1 MNFHGN
7 ARNHST
13 LSLAAPAEKR
23 NPALKTLKPSNLH
36 DILGPSVG
44 FWYLDGVGF
53 DIPWN
58 STLLPA
64 DPEKIYQSV
73 LKSFEAGARRGRL
86 PRVRGNAPA
95 QPAGLR
101 PRHPRVGR
109 QVKET
114 PNPALDPFGSLTARL
129 RCPSAKRR
137 GNLPGVE
144 FRPPTQ
150 D

>member
-73 LKSFEAGARRGRL
+73 LKSFEAGATGVVASREYEEMRL
-86 PRVRGNAPA
+86 PN
-95 QPAGLR
+95 LR
-101 PRHPRVGR
+101 AFGR
-109 QVKET
+109 AIREL
-114 PNPALDPFGSLTARL
+114 A
-129 RCPSAKRR
+129 AK
-137 GNLPGVE
+137 
-144 FRPPTQ
+144 
-150 D
+150 